1 MQQYENRNYEL
12 NNLFFDG
19 FRPKELVSNI
29 KKNSDKFKFT
39 NRVILD
45 YLELRKGSGAT
56 IPEII
61 ESTGLDRTT
70 ISKHLTYLVATR
82 QAYKINDSAGVYHKN
97 GRIVHYK
104 HMEHK
109 AFDKKLYT
117 FFQLQGLDGED
128 DVYIQEKEIGKLKS
142 VTVKGG
148 IMVKKSNLKKFV
160 DELSNFHKELQE
172 TK

>member
-1 MQQYENRNYEL
+1 
-12 NNLFFDG
+12 
-19 FRPKELVSNI
+19 
-29 KKNSDKFKFT
+29 
-39 NRVILD
+39 
-45 YLELRKGSGAT
+45 
-56 IPEII
+56 
-61 ESTGLDRTT
+61 
-70 ISKHLTYLVATR
+70 
-82 QAYKINDSAGVYHKN
+82 
-97 GRIVHYK
+97 
-104 HMEHK
+104 MEHK

-148 IMVKKSNLKKFV
+148 ILVKKSNLKKFI